1 MMAINGVETAVFG
14 VDDLLLS
21 GRFLDDFGL
30 VRAHESDAEIRYRLP
45 EGSNLILRRS
55 NDPTLPKAYSAGPG
69 IREVIWGVDSDGTLD
84 EIYTNLSSD
93 REVTRDADGTL
104 RTTDDMGLAIGF
116 RHFQRS
122 ELPSE
127 EDLINSPGRSLR
139 WNKHRRWFDR
149 AKPQLIHHVVFG
161 YTDIQSPIRFYR
173 DRLKFRITDIARDR
187 GVFLR
192 AEGRSD
198 HHNIFWMKSDQPRFV
213 HISFGVQNIDELL
226 AGANH
231 MQRQGWKSKLGLG
244 RHRISS
250 TLYFYIESPAGG
262 ECEYSADT
270 DCLDDSWQP
279 RIWEPLFGNQYWVAA
294 LPPFLETAPR
304 ADVKLL
310 ADEDPEL
317 ARIVR

>member
-1 MMAINGVETAVFG
+1 MAINGVETAVFG
-14 VDDLLLS
+14 VDDLPLC

-30 VRAHESDAEIRYRLP
+30 ARVEESAGYIRYQLP
-45 EGSNLILRRS
+45 EGSNVVLRRS
-55 NDPTLPKAYSAGPG
+55 DDPALPAAFSSGPG
-69 IREVIWGVDSDGTLD
+69 LREVIWGVDSTDTLKDIDD
-84 EIYTNLSSD
+84 ELSRD
-93 REVTRDADGTL
+93 RDIKRDADGTL
-104 RTTDDMGLAIGF
+104 RSVDDMGLAIGF
-116 RHFQRS
+116 RIFKRK
-122 ELPSE
+122 ELAA
-127 EDLINSPGRSLR
+127 EDDPINSPGRSVR
-139 WNKHRRWFDR
+139 WNKHRRWYDK

-161 YTDIQSPIRFYR
+161 YPDIQAPIKFYR

-187 GVFLR
+187 GVFMR
-192 AEGRSD
+192 AQGRSD
-198 HHNIFWMKSDQPRFV
+198 HHNIFWMKQEQPRFV
-213 HISFGVQNIDELL
+213 HISFGVENIDELL

-250 TLYFYIESPAGG
+250 TLYFYIESPTGG

-270 DCLDDSWQP
+270 DCLDNSWQP
-279 RIWEPLFGNQYWVAA
+279 RIWEPMFGNQYWVAA

>member
-1 MMAINGVETAVFG
+1 MAINGVETAVFG
-14 VDDLLLS
+14 VDDLPLC

-30 VRAHESDAEIRYRLP
+30 VRLNESADHIHYRLP
-45 EGSNLILRRS
+45 EGSNVVLRRS
-55 NDPTLPKAYSAGPG
+55 DDPVLPKAFSEGPG
-69 IREVIWGVDSDGTLD
+69 IREVIWGVDSDETLKD
-84 EIYTNLSSD
+84 IESDLSRD
-93 REVTRDADGTL
+93 RSVKREADGTL
-104 RTTDDMGLAIGF
+104 RTIDDMGLAIGF
-116 RHFQRS
+116 RVFQRK
-122 ELPSE
+122 ELSAE
-127 EDLINSPGRSLR
+127 EDLINSPGRSVR
-139 WNKHRRWFDR
+139 WNKHRRWYDR

-161 YTDIQSPIRFYR
+161 YSDLQAPIKFYR

-187 GVFLR
+187 GVFMR
-192 AEGRSD
+192 AQGRSD

-213 HISFGVQNIDELL
+213 HISFGVENIDELL

-231 MQRQGWKSKLGLG
+231 MQRQSWKSKLGLG

-250 TLYFYIESPAGG
+250 TLYFYIESPTGG

-304 ADVKLL
+304 RDVKLL
-310 ADEDPEL
+310 ADEYPDL